1 MRKILIGLVMAAMVG
16 TTLTQ
21 NAKADTADAT
31 CEVRKDGDKQK
42 GKSGPCTFGQ
52 RQGYIDID
60 LKNGDTISLSPVGN
74 GPGKYKDQ
82 NGNKVTRT
90 SATSSGMDFKW
101 ENGKKLTVT
110 YVSSGG
116 SHGYVAPAATA
127 SGMSTQRENAEWQRG
142 FNDGLEGRYDQ
153 DNHPQPYKDGVRAGE
168 EAAAKN
174 AGGGGGGRQWQA
186 FHQRTRQRWVRGRLE
201 GPELLHQLQREWPL
215 NEREPGLQRQAD
227 PSLRRDR
234 ARPHALIRGRLVC
247 SASLVL
253 TAGLPARHT
262 SAALA

>member
-1 MRKILIGLVMAAMVG
+1 MKKFLVAAVMAALVG
-16 TTLTQ
+16 ATLTHRAQ
-21 NAKADTADAT
+21 ADTASAT

-52 RQGYIDID
+52 RQGYIDLD

-90 SATSSGMDFKW
+90 SATTSGMDFKW

-116 SHGYVAPAATA
+116 NPGYVAPAAA
-127 SGMSTQRENAEWQRG
+127 GSGMSQQRENAEWQRG

-153 DNHPQPYKDGVRAGE
+153 NSHPQPYKDGVKAGE
-168 EAAAKN
+168 EAARKN
-174 AGGGGGGRQWQA
+174 AGGGGGGGGGGNYFVNELDNGGFEIVWKGQNCFISYNARGQSMSISPGCNDKQI
-186 FHQRTRQRWVRGRLE
+186 QRS
-201 GPELLHQLQREWPL
+201 
-215 NEREPGLQRQAD
+215 NEVA
-227 PSLRRDR
+227 RDR
-234 ARPHALIRGRLVC
+234 AR
-247 SASLVL
+247 
-253 TAGLPARHT
+253 
-262 SAALA
+262 

>member
-1 MRKILIGLVMAAMVG
+1 MFRHPLPKTVGNAHEDDPRWRCAWLHLSGGTLIQTAL
-16 TTLTQ
+16 
-21 NAKADTADAT
+21 ADTAEAT

-90 SATSSGMDFKW
+90 SATTSGMDFKW
-101 ENGKKLTVT
+101 ENGKKLTMT

-116 SHGYVAPAATA
+116 ARP
-127 SGMSTQRENAEWQRG
+127 SGMSTQRNAAR
-142 FNDGLEGRYDQ
+142 R
-153 DNHPQPYKDGVRAGE
+153 
-168 EAAAKN
+168 
-174 AGGGGGGRQWQA
+174 GRQWQA
-186 FHQRTRQRWVRGRLE
+186 FRQRARQRRVRGRLE

-215 NEREPGLQRQAD
+215 DEREPGLQRQAD
-227 PSLRRDR
+227 PSLGRDR

-247 SASLVL
+247 SATLVL
-253 TAGLPARHT
+253 TAGLPARRT

>member
-1 MRKILIGLVMAAMVG
+1 MKTLLAGVVIAALTGGTLIQTAL
-16 TTLTQ
+16 
-21 NAKADTADAT
+21 ADTAEAT
-31 CEVRKDGDKQK
+31 CDVRKDGDKQK

-90 SATSSGMDFKW
+90 SATTSGMDFKW
-101 ENGKKLTVT
+101 ENGKKLSMT

-153 DNHPQPYKDGVRAGE
+153 HNHPQPYKDGVKAGE
-168 EAAAKN
+168 EAARKN
-174 AGGGGGGRQWQA
+174 AGGGGGDNGKHFINELDNGGFEVVWKGQNCFVSYNASGRSTSVSPGCNDKQIRRSDEIA
-186 FHQRTRQRWVRGRLE
+186 RDRTR
-201 GPELLHQLQREWPL
+201 
-215 NEREPGLQRQAD
+215 
-227 PSLRRDR
+227 
-234 ARPHALIRGRLVC
+234 
-247 SASLVL
+247 
-253 TAGLPARHT
+253 
-262 SAALA
+262 

>member
-1 MRKILIGLVMAAMVG
+1 MKKLRVAAVMAALVG
-16 TTLTQ
+16 AALAHQ
-21 NAKADTADAT
+21 GRADTADAT

-90 SATSSGMDFKW
+90 SATTSGMDFKW

-116 SHGYVAPAATA
+116 
-127 SGMSTQRENAEWQRG
+127 
-142 FNDGLEGRYDQ
+142 
-153 DNHPQPYKDGVRAGE
+153 
-168 EAAAKN
+168 
-174 AGGGGGGRQWQA
+174 GGGGGDDGKHFINELDNGGFEVVWKGQNCFISYNASGRS
-186 FHQRTRQRWVRGRLE
+186 TSVS
-201 GPELLHQLQREWPL
+201 
-215 NEREPGLQRQAD
+215 PGCNDKQIRRSDEIA
-227 PSLRRDR
+227 RDR
-234 ARPHALIRGRLVC
+234 TH
-247 SASLVL
+247 
-253 TAGLPARHT
+253 
-262 SAALA
+262 

>member
-1 MRKILIGLVMAAMVG
+1 MKKFLVGAVMAALVG
-16 TTLTQ
+16 ATLTHRAQ
-21 NAKADTADAT
+21 ADTASAT

-90 SATSSGMDFKW
+90 SATTSGMDFKW

-116 SHGYVAPAATA
+116 G
-127 SGMSTQRENAEWQRG
+127 GG
-142 FNDGLEGRYDQ
+142 GDGD
-153 DNHPQPYKDGVRAGE
+153 
-168 EAAAKN
+168 
-174 AGGGGGGRQWQA
+174 GGGGGNYFVNELDNGGFEVVWKGQNCFISYNARGQSMSISPGCNDKQI
-186 FHQRTRQRWVRGRLE
+186 QRS
-201 GPELLHQLQREWPL
+201 
-215 NEREPGLQRQAD
+215 NEVA
-227 PSLRRDR
+227 RDR
-234 ARPHALIRGRLVC
+234 AR
-247 SASLVL
+247 
-253 TAGLPARHT
+253 
-262 SAALA
+262 